1 MANLTFRNTE
11 KKFTDPR
18 KKTTLFWILRESLKF
33 FEIFQDLSRFIE
45 IKIFQDLSRFFEIFQ
60 DLLRFFKI
68 FLRFFQDFS
77 RFNENRSIYMARAE
91 VHKQTKRHTMC
102 FIT

>member
-45 IKIFQDLSRFFEIFQ
+45 IKIFQDLSRFF
-60 DLLRFFKI
+60 
-68 FLRFFQDFS
+68 
-77 RFNENRSIYMARAE
+77 
-91 VHKQTKRHTMC
+91 
-102 FIT
+102 

>member
-68 FLRFFQDFS
+68 LLRFFKIFLDLMRIGPYIWPGQ
-77 RFNENRSIYMARAE
+77 RCTNRQKDILCAL
-91 VHKQTKRHTMC
+91 
-102 FIT
+102 